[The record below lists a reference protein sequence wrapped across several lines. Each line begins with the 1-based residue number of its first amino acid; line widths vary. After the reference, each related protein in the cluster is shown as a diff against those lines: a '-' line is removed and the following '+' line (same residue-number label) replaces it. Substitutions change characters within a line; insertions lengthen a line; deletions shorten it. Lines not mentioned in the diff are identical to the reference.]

1 MSYSACREIPS
12 SLRLC
17 CLGSPVLESLWRA
30 PVSYRPRDFCY
41 HFFCLAL
48 QLHIWHLDSLVAA
61 LASLIPKVLGIER
74 FALCPFCLSNA
85 ACHVMFVRHV
95 CQTPQAAGDR

>member
-85 ACHVMFVRHV
+85 TCHVMFVRHV